1 MAYRGFIGDFWRVC
15 KQSLTVGIP
24 KLELGNET
32 KKAEGQMPFGF
43 CAIRLFTIQLRIVVA
58 YFGYRLRSA

>member
-1 MAYRGFIGDFWRVC
+1 M
-15 KQSLTVGIP
+15 VGIP